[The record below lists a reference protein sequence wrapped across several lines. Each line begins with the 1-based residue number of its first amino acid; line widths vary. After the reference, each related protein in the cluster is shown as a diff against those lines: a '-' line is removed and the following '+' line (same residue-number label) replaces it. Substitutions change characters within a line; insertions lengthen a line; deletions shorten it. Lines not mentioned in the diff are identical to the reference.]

1 MLGPEFSLDSRHRS
15 INGGRRGK
23 RGRVGRRGMHG
34 NHQNWK
40 GNKGVPEGAPLSL
53 HGGCLATPASRPLPA
68 PSLLTPSALTPSQP
82 FPPNHRRSP
91 RRALSYPLHFF
102 FSPLFPP
109 PSFAYPYSG
118 IPMLSFS
125 PVAQSPDL
133 ASLELPL
140 TPTPTPYAPSPHPPV
155 FSITL
160 FSVRRCMHLRRNPR
174 VLFPSRKLR
183 FSALP
188 LAAPAAREGVSSS
201 SASVAHFP
209 HLFSPFLHLIP
220 PPSRFLASQKPLSPS
235 LPSSLSLSIY
245 LSPSLLSYRETR

>member
-1 MLGPEFSLDSRHRS
+1 
-15 INGGRRGK
+15 
-23 RGRVGRRGMHG
+23 MHG

-133 ASLELPL
+133 ASLEIPL
-140 TPTPTPYAPSPHPPV
+140 TPPHPPLL
-155 FSITL
+155 TP
-160 FSVRRCMHLRRNPR
+160 PR
-174 VLFPSRKLR
+174 FIR
-183 FSALP
+183 
-188 LAAPAAREGVSSS
+188 
-201 SASVAHFP
+201 
-209 HLFSPFLHLIP
+209 LFSPSLSFPFGGVCTSEGTSGFYSPLGNCVS
-220 PPSRFLASQKPLSPS
+220 PPSPPLPHLQLARVYPLPRRVS
-235 LPSSLSLSIY
+235 LTFRTFSVLSCI
-245 LSPSLLSYRETR
+245 

>member
-1 MLGPEFSLDSRHRS
+1 
-15 INGGRRGK
+15 
-23 RGRVGRRGMHG
+23 MHG

-53 HGGCLATPASRPLPA
+53 HGGCLATPASRPPPA

-82 FPPNHRRSP
+82 FPPLTTAAP
-91 RRALSYPLHFF
+91 LVALSRIHFTF
-102 FSPLFPP
+102 FSPLLPP

-140 TPTPTPYAPSPHPPV
+140 TPALPPSLTPPRFIRLFSPSLSFPFGGVCTSEGAPGFYSPLGNCVSPPSPLP
-155 FSITL
+155 
-160 FSVRRCMHLRRNPR
+160 HLQLARVYPLPR
-174 VLFPSRKLR
+174 
-183 FSALP
+183 
-188 LAAPAAREGVSSS
+188 
-201 SASVAHFP
+201 ASVAHFP

-220 PPSRFLASQKPLSPS
+220 PPSRFLASQKPSLS
-235 LPSSLSLSIY
+235 LPSFLPLSIY